1 MKHAIKIIL
10 ALVIMLLPA
19 LAVGS
24 TWKIDP
30 DHSNIMF
37 QVRHLGLVEVK
48 GIFRKFAG
56 TVNLEDDY
64 LPSRRSTLP

>member
-1 MKHAIKIIL
+1 MKYVFKITL
-10 ALVIMLLPA
+10 ALIIMLLPVM
-19 LAVGS
+19 AVAS

-48 GIFRKFAG
+48 GIFRSSKG
-56 TVNLEDDY
+56 L
-64 LPSRRSTLP
+64 ST